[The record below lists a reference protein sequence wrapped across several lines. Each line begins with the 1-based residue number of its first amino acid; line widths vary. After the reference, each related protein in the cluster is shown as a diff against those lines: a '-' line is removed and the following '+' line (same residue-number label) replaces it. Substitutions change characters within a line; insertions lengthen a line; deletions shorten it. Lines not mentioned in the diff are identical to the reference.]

1 MNIAHHFCNHD
12 AAHNNILH
20 NTPPLICTS
29 TTLFQSYS
37 SIHIDLHNNTKDQSL
52 FASAHQLQ
60 MSSLPLI
67 SCVSRQ
73 APFLS
78 ALSFRTFHKN
88 VQQYLY
94 HQYIKNFAAVL
105 QFPFPPFLPFASCT
119 TSFSKDHF
127 FVRKG
132 SFSSSK
138 LLPSSPS
145 KSPFFFSPSLLP
157 SAQNPKCT
165 TTGLSNI
172 LLIQLNPLLFC
183 LGLMIILSTRAFS
196 STNLCLLFLLLQ
208 FWSSFALQCARAC
221 HSTRSEQGGK

>member
-1 MNIAHHFCNHD
+1 MCI
-12 AAHNNILH
+12 
-20 NTPPLICTS
+20 TS
-29 TTLFQSYS
+29 
-37 SIHIDLHNNTKDQSL
+37 
-52 FASAHQLQ
+52 
-60 MSSLPLI
+60 SSLPICSQFLHFPQECATI
-67 SCVSRQ
+67 SLSPIPKKTLQ
-73 APFLS
+73 QFSNFLS
-78 ALSFRTFHKN
+78 
-88 VQQYLY
+88 
-94 HQYIKNFAAVL
+94 
-105 QFPFPPFLPFASCT
+105 PFLPFASCT

-145 KSPFFFSPSLLP
+145 NSLSLSLLP

-172 LLIQLNPLLFC
+172 LLILLNPLLFC
-183 LGLMIILSTRAFS
+183 LALMIILSTRAFS

>member
-20 NTPPLICTS
+20 NTPPICTS

-37 SIHIDLHNNTKDQSL
+37 SIHVDLDNNTKDQSL
-52 FASAHQLQ
+52 FAAAHQLQ

-78 ALSFRTFHKN
+78 ALTSTRMCNNISITNTK
-88 VQQYLY
+88 
-94 HQYIKNFAAVL
+94 KNFAAVL
-105 QFPFPPFLPFASCT
+105 QFPFP
-119 TSFSKDHF
+119 
-127 FVRKG
+127 
-132 SFSSSK
+132 
-138 LLPSSPS
+138 LPSFCFLHYFLLQRSFLCE
-145 KSPFFFSPSLLP
+145 KRILFFFQAPPFKSFQVSLLSLSLLP

-165 TTGLSNI
+165 TTGLSKI
-172 LLIQLNPLLFC
+172 LLILLNPLLFC

-221 HSTRSEQGGK
+221 HSTRNEQGGK

>member
-1 MNIAHHFCNHD
+1 VNIAHHFCNHD

-20 NTPPLICTS
+20 NTPLICTS

-37 SIHIDLHNNTKDQSL
+37 SIHVDLHNNTKDQSL
-52 FASAHQLQ
+52 FAAAHQLQ

-78 ALSFRTFHKN
+78 ALSFCTFHKN

-94 HQYIKNFAAVL
+94 HQYKKNFAAVL
-105 QFPFPPFLPFASCT
+105 QFPFP
-119 TSFSKDHF
+119 
-127 FVRKG
+127 
-132 SFSSSK
+132 
-138 LLPSSPS
+138 LPSFCFLHYFLLQRSFLCE
-145 KSPFFFSPSLLP
+145 KRILFFFQAPPFKCFQVSLLLSLSLLP

-172 LLIQLNPLLFC
+172 LLILLNPLLFC